1 MMGVLGRHR
10 IGTPDGSTPAAT
22 HTGFLFMR
30 LWKIRQVSIST
41 SSRTLSWVFLL
52 AATFVT
58 NTTCLISRGLAD
70 DHWPQFRG
78 PQSTGVVKT
87 ANTLPETWSAQ
98 DNIAWKQDIPGRGW
112 SSPIVWGNRVFLTTV
127 INSEETEAAKK
138 GLYFGGNRPKPPES
152 DHQWQVLCFAL
163 DTGKKRWDTTV
174 HEGKPET
181 SIHVKNSF
189 ASETPTTDGKHLY
202 VVFGGVGIFCLDMK
216 GNEVWKKVIEPAKT
230 RYGWG
235 FAASPIL
242 HQDRLY
248 LLNDNDEASS
258 LLALDKHTG
267 EEIWR
272 VQRDEK
278 SNWST
283 PYVWSHAQGT
293 EIVVPATGRVVSY
306 GLDGKEKWSF
316 SGMSSITIAT
326 PYEHQGLLILSSG
339 YVGDPSRPLYAIR
352 PGATGDISLAEDAES
367 NEHIAWCQPTGAPYN
382 PSTIAYDGILY
393 VLHDRGLMA
402 AYDAKTGEEIYS
414 KQRIPKGRSFT
425 SSPWAYNG
433 KLFCLNEDGETFV
446 IQTGRDFELLHSNPL
461 EEDDMGMATPAIVGD
476 RLLIRTAARLYCIRN
491 SE

>member
-1 MMGVLGRHR
+1 MCIWNQRSVYS
-10 IGTPDGSTPAAT
+10 ST
-22 HTGFLFMR
+22 L
-30 LWKIRQVSIST
+30 
-41 SSRTLSWVFLL
+41 SRTLTLTFLMT
-52 AATFVT
+52 ATLMINV
-58 NTTCLISRGLAD
+58 TCLMNRGLAG

-78 PQSTGVVKT
+78 PDATGVVQAT
-87 ANTLPETWSAQ
+87 TNLPETWSAE

-112 SSPIVWGNRVFLTTV
+112 SSPIVWGNRIFLTTV

-152 DHQWQVLCFAL
+152 DHQWQVLCLEL
-163 DTGKKRWDTTV
+163 DTGKELWRRTV
-174 HEGKPET
+174 HEGKPTT

-189 ASETPTTDGKHLY
+189 ASETPTTDGKHVY
-202 VVFGGVGIFCLDMK
+202 VVFGGVGIFCLDMN
-216 GNEVWKKVIEPAKT
+216 GNEVWKKAIEPAKT

-272 VQRDEK
+272 VKRDEK

-283 PYVWSHAQGT
+283 PYVWSHAKGT

-306 GLDGKEKWSF
+306 GLDGQEKWSLF
-316 SGMSSITIAT
+316 GMSSITIAT

-367 NEHIAWCQPTGAPYN
+367 NDHIAWCQPTGAPYN
-382 PSTIAYDGILY
+382 PSTIAYDGIIY

-446 IQTGRDFELLHSNPL
+446 IKAGRDFELLHSNSL

-476 RLLIRTAARLYCIRN
+476 RVLIRTAARLYCIRN
-491 SE
+491 NE